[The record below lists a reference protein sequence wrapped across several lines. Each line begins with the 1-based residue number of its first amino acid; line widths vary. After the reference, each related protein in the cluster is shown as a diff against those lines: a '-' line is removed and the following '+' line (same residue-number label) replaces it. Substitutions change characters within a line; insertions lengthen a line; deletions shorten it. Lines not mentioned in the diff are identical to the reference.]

1 MKKNFKQVLII
12 AIVFALVGVVSFK
25 IVIMNKENKI
35 DKILQSESYSYLPKE
50 AKNYVREVYKRSG
63 NVLLTEKNKK
73 EGRPYLNPNYVN
85 YLIMDE
91 KTKEEEPV
99 IPTSTIIDY
108 VKTDRESNSLP
119 SSYDLRNVDGK
130 NYITPVRDQ
139 GNLGLCWTFAS
150 AGAAESN
157 LLRTN
162 NESYSN
168 TSILISE
175 RQIDYA
181 TSIDGIKDYKSEYA
195 SFIDRN
201 LGSGGNFYIS
211 TIAMA
216 NGVSLVNYN
225 SFKRYNDKD
234 LEQMELKDVLSY
246 NKSLYEVDSTVNMPS
261 MNIRKSTGN
270 PTKEEL
276 ETRQNFIDDVKSNI
290 MQYGASYVGT
300 YMYEGCTFKDSKT
313 NNIVIDD
320 YNCSMTD
327 SHAMEIIGWND
338 DFEYSYC
345 ADTKLHKT
353 DTTNCE
359 NIVRG
364 KGAWILKN
372 SWGEKDQYPYLT
384 YDSLNTQ
391 ISFIKN
397 MENSKEKAWDNN
409 YILGEESENT
419 INKEYFLSD
428 TKIKKEEK
436 LKKIKFITN
445 SSDGTFGIRV
455 LGANGN
461 YIKTIDSEKPGL
473 VTITFSNE
481 VTINKDSK
489 IIIKSMDGKHEYID
503 KVSIFTSNIDD
514 APYISLEKYEN
525 TSTSDKEF
533 RLYSDTKNIPSGSLI
548 TYKIYDEQSNDV
560 TSNIIYSNNEVAQSN
575 VNTFIKFLDNMDKG
589 KYKIDAIYNNNV
601 VSSVT
606 INYEKMQGDGTQDN
620 PYIIINS
627 TQLDQI
633 RNDLDAYYELG
644 NDIDLTND
652 TRKGGRFCNANEK
665 TTYLGCHGWTPIE
678 NFEGSFDGKGY
689 TIKGLYENTYIKDS
703 SVYSYRNNT
712 NGGLFGNIR
721 KNVSIKNVVLEDFDI
736 TCHGYCAALA
746 SSYRTDSKVASNLD
760 ISNIVVKNSNI
771 KGIDIRRTPY
781 AAGLIAFVENSHD
794 DSSTKISNI
803 YLDSNIESDGEASGL
818 VVFLAAMNSDIN
830 NIEILGSVKGDHGS
844 IGVIGNDITVIS
856 KDSVSK
862 TNIKNVIITVNN
874 DNLDALLIGSN
885 GGHPTNISNVV
896 SLKITN
902 VDYITNNYTGS
913 DIILNNVNSYDLDNE
928 FNKLSDKESYST
940 WDNFNENWIIKTVDG
955 IPRIPVLKIVDF
967 NYTKVNDINLSLADN
982 NINIYDL
989 VNPKLKA
996 EKRII
1001 YKVNDKSV
1009 VTIDDNGTL
1018 NVLKP
1023 GITKIH
1029 IKSLYDGYEN
1039 DIPVRIT
1046 YDKPY
1051 YIINYD
1057 SNGGTGRMNKSV
1069 MDIGKETALS
1079 NNLFTKEKYNFIGW
1093 NTKPDGTGKTYG
1105 DNEIINLEVESGTN
1119 LTLYAQWQGAKSV
1132 ITFDPNGGYVS
1143 PSSKEVIYK
1152 EKIGEVPIPIRDGF
1166 AFRYWVHDSLAYLDK
1181 DNISNLGEETAGYY
1195 PNGWIFYASW
1205 EEDAYTIAFKP
1216 NGAEGYTYSTYSKNA
1231 VDKKLPLNKFTRE
1244 GFIFKGWNT
1253 KPDGTGIYYND
1264 EDTINLTDVE
1274 NSLLNLYAIWE
1285 KSSIITNNT
1294 KDYEGFYDGKEHSI
1308 YLNIEPLDY
1317 NVKYSINNTNY
1328 DLDELPKFKEVGEYV
1343 INYKVTKESYEDLV
1357 GSNKVKI
1364 YGIKKIDSE
1373 LSLRGDILVTKNND
1387 FNYISKK
1394 ITTYSNSTKFIHY
1407 DKNKTLIDG
1416 VIKTGD
1422 FIDVNINDSKSY
1434 LYRLSFL
1441 GDVNGDGKITS
1452 ADYVKIRK
1460 HIMQTEIIKDNL
1472 YFYSADVNN
1481 DNKISSADYVKIRK
1495 YIMNG
1500 EGL

>member
-1 MKKNFKQVLII
+1 MKKSCKSILVVIVAFLI
-12 AIVFALVGVVSFK
+12 VGGVVFGFLNLNS
-25 IVIMNKENKI
+25 ENKI
-35 DKILQSESYSYLPKE
+35 DKILASESYSYLPKE
-50 AKNYVREVYKRSG
+50 ARNYVKEVYEKSG

-73 EGRPYLNPNYVN
+73 EGRPYLNPNYIN

-91 KTKEEEPV
+91 KTKNEEAVVPA
-99 IPTSTIIDY
+99 STIIDY
-108 VKTDRESNSLP
+108 TKTDEESNSLP

-139 GNLGLCWTFAS
+139 GNLGLCWAFAS
-150 AGAAESN
+150 AGTAESN
-157 LLRTN
+157 LLKTKG
-162 NESYSN
+162 ESYTN

-181 TSIDGIKDYKSEYA
+181 TSIDGIKDYKNEYA

-201 LGSGGNFYIS
+201 LGTGGNFYIS

-276 ETRQNFIDDVKSNI
+276 ETRQSFIDDVKSNI

-359 NIVRG
+359 NIVTGR
-364 KGAWILKN
+364 GAWILKN
-372 SWGEKDQYPYLT
+372 SWGEKDQYPYLA
-384 YDSLNTQ
+384 YDSLYTQ
-391 ISFIKN
+391 ISFIKD
-397 MENSKEKAWDNN
+397 MKSSKGKTWDNN

-514 APYISLEKYEN
+514 APYISLAKYEN

-560 TSNIIYSNNEVAQSN
+560 TSNIVYSNNEVAQNN
-575 VNTFIKFLDNMDKG
+575 VNTLIKFLDNMDKG

-606 INYEKMQGDGTQDN
+606 INYEKMQGDGTQEN

-652 TRKGGRFCNANEK
+652 TRKGGRFCNENEK
-665 TTYLGCHGWTPIE
+665 FPHLGCHGWIPIE

-703 SVYSYRNNT
+703 SAYSYRNNT
-712 NGGLFGNIR
+712 NGGLFGNIT

-746 SSYRTDSKVASNLD
+746 SRYIDGVEKVASNLD

-771 KGIDIRRTPY
+771 KGINIRRTPY
-781 AAGLIAFVENSHD
+781 AAGLIALVENTHD

-818 VVFLAAMNSDIN
+818 IESLCAMNVDIN
-830 NIEILGSVKGDHGS
+830 NIEILGNVKAEFESAGLISQNISV
-844 IGVIGNDITVIS
+844 TS
-856 KDSVSK
+856 KNSTSK
-862 TNIKNVIITVNN
+862 ANIKNVIMTI
-874 DNLDALLIGSN
+874 DNKDLDALLMLSSGSDL
-885 GGHPTNISNVV
+885 TNISNVV
-896 SLKITN
+896 TLNIDN
-902 VDYITNNYTGS
+902 VDYIKNNYAGS
-913 DIILNNVNSYDLDNE
+913 GTILNNVKSYDLNSE
-928 FNKLSDKESYST
+928 FNKLSDKDSYSS

-955 IPRIPVLKIVDF
+955 IPRIPVLKIADF
-967 NYTKVNDINLSLADN
+967 KYTQIDDINISLDEE
-982 NINIYDL
+982 NINIYEL
-989 VNPKLKA
+989 VKPKLKA
-996 EKRII
+996 SKRIL
-1001 YKVNDKSV
+1001 YKVDDGSILS
-1009 VTIDDNGTL
+1009 IDEEGNL
-1018 NVLKP
+1018 KALKP
-1023 GITKIH
+1023 GKTNIH

-1079 NNLFTKEKYNFIGW
+1079 TNFFTKEKYNFIGW
-1093 NTKPDGTGKTYG
+1093 NTKKDGTGKTYS
-1105 DNEIINLEVESGTN
+1105 DNEIVNLNVESGTN
-1119 LTLYAQWQGAKSV
+1119 ITLYAQWQGVKSV

-1143 PSSKEVIYK
+1143 PSSKEVIYN
-1152 EKIGEVPIPIRDGF
+1152 EKIGEVPIPIRDGY
-1166 AFRYWVHDSLAYLDK
+1166 AFSYWYRGSLGYSTTYL
-1181 DNISNLGEETAGYY
+1181 SNLVADYY
-1195 PNGWIFYASW
+1195 PNGWTFVAGW

-1216 NGAEGYTYSTYSKNA
+1216 NGAEGYTYSTYSKNG
-1231 VDKKLPLNKFTRE
+1231 VDKKLPLNKFARE

-1253 KPDGTGIYYND
+1253 KPDGTGIYYSD

-1285 KSSIITNNT
+1285 KNSIITNNT

-1308 YLNIEPLDY
+1308 DLNIEPLDY

-1343 INYKVTKESYEDLV
+1343 INYKVTKEGYEDLV

-1387 FNYISKK
+1387 FDYVSKK
-1394 ITTYSNSTKFIHY
+1394 ITTYSNSTEFIHY
-1407 DKNKTLIDG
+1407 DKDKKLVDDI
-1416 VIKTGD
+1416 VKTGD
-1422 FIDVNINDSKSY
+1422 FIDVNINNSKSY
-1434 LYRLSFL
+1434 LYKVSLL

-1460 HIMQTEIIKDNL
+1460 HIMQTEIIRDNL
-1472 YFYSADVNN
+1472 YFYSADVND